1 MKKTNFSLFTFSLLF
16 FGCTYEST
24 WNDVFHA
31 DEAHTGVYETSGY
44 KNLGALKWK
53 FKTGGKIFS
62 SPVVMHGTVF
72 LGSEDSNLYAI
83 KTKSGELDWKF
94 PTGGAVSSSPA
105 IFNNTVYFTSY
116 DGNCYAVDAGS
127 GKQVWKFKT
136 GGEKK
141 IGAIGLWTMK
151 PPDMYM
157 EDLWDFFLSSP
168 VIGINKEGINKGP
181 TVYFGSSD
189 GNLYA
194 VDAMKGSLK
203 WKFKTGGIIH
213 TSPAL
218 YNGTIFF
225 GSWDTYL
232 YALDAQTGKELW
244 KFKTKEQPIY
254 HVLEGIQASPAVFDS
269 IVYFGARDGFF
280 YALNVNTGGLIWNFA
295 ADNSWVLT
303 TAAIKDSTVYFG
315 TSDSYVLIALNAKT
329 GKKKYSMKANGYLY
343 SSPAIA
349 GQTAY
354 YGDFT
359 GNLFA
364 LDLNSNGKTW
374 QTFSTDGRKAN
385 AARILNKKGDLDFG
399 YAGSKEDLSLYS
411 SSVKIMND
419 FYTMGSI
426 VSSPA
431 INSNTIYFGSTDGF
445 LYALNLTN

>member
-16 FGCTYEST
+16 FSCTYEST

-151 PPDMYM
+151 PADMYM

-189 GNLYA
+189 GNLYEVA
-194 VDAMKGSLK
+194 SFTPVRPSTTEPFSLAA
-203 WKFKTGGIIH
+203 GIR
-213 TSPAL
+213 
-218 YNGTIFF
+218 
-225 GSWDTYL
+225 
-232 YALDAQTGKELW
+232 
-244 KFKTKEQPIY
+244 IY
-254 HVLEGIQASPAVFDS
+254 MPWMRKRESNYG
-269 IVYFGARDGFF
+269 
-280 YALNVNTGGLIWNFA
+280 
-295 ADNSWVLT
+295 NS
-303 TAAIKDSTVYFG
+303 KQR
-315 TSDSYVLIALNAKT
+315 
-329 GKKKYSMKANGYLY
+329 
-343 SSPAIA
+343 SSPFIMCLKA
-349 GQTAY
+349 
-354 YGDFT
+354 FRHPPP
-359 GNLFA
+359 
-364 LDLNSNGKTW
+364 
-374 QTFSTDGRKAN
+374 FSTASY
-385 AARILNKKGDLDFG
+385 ILVRGTVFF
-399 YAGSKEDLSLYS
+399 
-411 SSVKIMND
+411 MH
-419 FYTMGSI
+419 
-426 VSSPA
+426 
-431 INSNTIYFGSTDGF
+431 
-445 LYALNLTN
+445 